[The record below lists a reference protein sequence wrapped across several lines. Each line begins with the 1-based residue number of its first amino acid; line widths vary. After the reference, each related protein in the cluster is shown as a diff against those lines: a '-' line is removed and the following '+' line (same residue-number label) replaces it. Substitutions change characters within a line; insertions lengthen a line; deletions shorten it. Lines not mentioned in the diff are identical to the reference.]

1 MCRRGQ
7 PSAEDQQKDVMHLA
21 GRLCVCDWRRPEAA
35 GERNYPK
42 AAVGLFH
49 AGLLFKLNCLSA
61 WCLPTAKL

>member
-1 MCRRGQ
+1 
-7 PSAEDQQKDVMHLA
+7 MHLA